1 MDSAAVRP
9 QQNSLATDKVS
20 KLILKFAIPAII
32 GQLVGALYNIVDQIF
47 IGQAVGMLG
56 NAATNVAFPLNTI
69 TMASALLIGI
79 GTSSNFNLAMGAG
92 NRERAAKI
100 AANGIAWMAIVGVLI
115 GAFAL
120 AFLEPLLWLF
130 GATEQVFP
138 YALTYTGIT
147 SLGLPFLVFSNASS
161 KLIRADGSPTWS
173 MLCTLSGA
181 ILNCFLDPL
190 FIFTFDMG
198 IAGGAWAT
206 VIGQIVSALVALWYF
221 KFKFKAVELKF
232 SDMLPKFD
240 LLKAIAA
247 LGAASGINQ
256 IAMTFVQ
263 IMMNNT
269 LTYYGALSQYGS
281 DIPLACVGVIS
292 KVSIVVFSVIIG
304 ISQGSQPILG
314 FNYGAKNYARVKEA
328 YFVAIRAAIAISCV
342 AFVAF
347 QLFPRQ
353 IVAIFGQ
360 GSEEYFRFAERYM
373 RIYMAMIF
381 ISCIQP
387 ITSSFFTSVGKA
399 YLGIFMSLTRQV
411 IFLIPL
417 IYIFPQFLGIDGVMY
432 AGPIADTAAVTLAIL
447 FMRRE
452 IKQMDALAIAVTE
465 DPSLVPEMKPIIE
478 IDG

>member
-1 MDSAAVRP
+1 
-9 QQNSLATDKVS
+9 
-20 KLILKFAIPAII
+20 
-32 GQLVGALYNIVDQIF
+32 
-47 IGQAVGMLG
+47 
-56 NAATNVAFPLNTI
+56 
-69 TMASALLIGI
+69 
-79 GTSSNFNLAMGAG
+79 
-92 NRERAAKI
+92 
-100 AANGIAWMAIVGVLI
+100 
-115 GAFAL
+115 
-120 AFLEPLLWLF
+120 
-130 GATEQVFP
+130 
-138 YALTYTGIT
+138 
-147 SLGLPFLVFSNASS
+147 
-161 KLIRADGSPTWS
+161 
-173 MLCTLSGA
+173 
-181 ILNCFLDPL
+181 
-190 FIFTFDMG
+190 MG